1 MTLEDFEDFDAAG
14 NSTLFPAPIDSSSNI
29 LGVVSPGQVAA
40 GITFALTSGTDAYFA
55 APGQSANPTNAIG
68 VNTPTSAGWNMIF
81 DVGTNALAFDVFQ
94 NFGGGS
100 QSGSTIL
107 ATVDLY
113 GVGNALIDS
122 FDVAIPS
129 GGLGF
134 FGVFSDVLIKRA
146 VVNNPNSF
154 DVIDN
159 VSFSSGVQVPESSS
173 LFALLGFG
181 SLGTASAINRLT
193 FVTPKSGV
201 YVKLF

>member
-14 NSTLFPAPIDSSSNI
+14 AGDSTLFPAPIDSSSNI

-94 NFGGGS
+94 NLGG

-122 FDVAIPS
+122 LDVAIPS

-181 SLGTASAINRLT
+181 FLGAASAINRKLSQEK
-193 FVTPKSGV
+193 KS
-201 YVKLF
+201 KQDN